1 MIPDILSGLRPD
13 SFRERSHGLTNVIHL
28 LIERIQRDY
37 PAEDPW
43 AVLAATT
50 AYVQS
55 RDGAHATVET
65 IVTVLDSDSIFSRR
79 NFHAVSD

>member
-13 SFRERSHGLTNVIHL
+13 SFRSRPHGLTDVIHL

-37 PAEDPW
+37 PDEDPW
-43 AVLAATT
+43 AVLAAAT
-50 AYVQS
+50 AYVQT
-55 RDGAHATVET
+55 RDGSQSRIET